1 MKDLILELKK
11 CSQKSSKQD
20 FLIVLNGIL
29 DKVYNK
35 YKNNNEKKE
44 LLNRI
49 FKDIESLMEVDDAV
63 AVIDLV
69 EYELVTNFK
78 C

>member
-1 MKDLILELKK
+1 MKDLIIELKK
-11 CSQKSSKQD
+11 CSQKSNKQD
-20 FLIVLNGIL
+20 FLIILNVIL

-35 YKNNNEKKE
+35 YKDNSEKME
-44 LLNRI
+44 LLNGI
-49 FKDIESLMEVDDAV
+49 IKDIGSLMEIDDVV

-69 EYELVTNFK
+69 EYELLTNFE